1 MAKVISIRDRALQSN
16 DAIEL
21 LSNKWRITV
30 IHILRDAPLRTSQI
44 QSAISEVSPK
54 VLTQTLR
61 GMERDGLLRRDIH
74 NVVPPRV
81 EYGLTPMGRS
91 LIKPLEDLCLWA
103 KSHIE
108 ERDAARAAFDSADRV
123 KRTISPR
130 KVQEPNRWIVTH
142 QTHTYRVVSH
152 TPSRA

>member
-1 MAKVISIRDRALQSN
+1 MVKVINIRERALQSR

-30 IHILRDAPLRTSQI
+30 IHILREESLRTSEI
-44 QSAISEVSPK
+44 QSAIAEVSPK

-61 GMERDGLLRRDIH
+61 GLERDGLVHRDIH

-91 LIKPLEDLCLWA
+91 LIKPLEDLCHWA
-103 KSHIE
+103 KAHIG
-108 ERDAARAAFDSADRV
+108 ERDAARNKFDTASPKKPKTNPSKKTRV
-123 KRTISPR
+123 GKR
-130 KVQEPNRWIVTH
+130 
-142 QTHTYRVVSH
+142 
-152 TPSRA
+152 

>member
-1 MAKVISIRDRALQSN
+1 MAKVINIRERALQSR

-30 IHILRDAPLRTSQI
+30 IHILREEPLRTSEI
-44 QSAISEVSPK
+44 QSAIAEVSPK

-61 GMERDGLLRRDIH
+61 GLERDGLVHRDIH

-91 LIKPLEDLCLWA
+91 LIKPLEDLCHWA
-103 KSHIE
+103 KAHIG
-108 ERDAARAAFDSADRV
+108 ERDAARNKFDTASPQKPKTSQSKTTRV
-123 KRTISPR
+123 GKR
-130 KVQEPNRWIVTH
+130 
-142 QTHTYRVVSH
+142 
-152 TPSRA
+152 

>member
-1 MAKVISIRDRALQSN
+1 MAKVVNIRDRALQSG

-30 IHILRDAPLRTSQI
+30 IHILRDGPLRTSEI
-44 QSAISEVSPK
+44 QGAIEEVSPK

-61 GMERDGLLRRDIH
+61 GMERDGLLNRHIY

-91 LIKPLEDLCLWA
+91 LIKPLQELCHWA
-103 KSHIE
+103 KSHID
-108 ERDAARAAFDSADRV
+108 ERNAARAKFDAGLAQKPAGPGNNRAV
-123 KRTISPR
+123 KR
-130 KVQEPNRWIVTH
+130 
-142 QTHTYRVVSH
+142 
-152 TPSRA
+152 